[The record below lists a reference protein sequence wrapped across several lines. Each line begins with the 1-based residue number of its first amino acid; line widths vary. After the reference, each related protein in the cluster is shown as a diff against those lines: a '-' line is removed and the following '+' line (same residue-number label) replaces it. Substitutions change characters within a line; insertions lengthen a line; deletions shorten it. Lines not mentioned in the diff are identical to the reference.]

1 VCRPFQF
8 QKRSQYFIGAHNETL
23 SVAVSVS
30 KRQAR
35 LRCRF
40 ASSVK
45 AWRLRLS
52 FKHRVK
58 YWEIIADNLKKAR
71 FWPLSENLHL
81 AF

>member
-1 VCRPFQF
+1 LQF
-8 QKRSQYFIGAHNETL
+8 DKRSQDFIGAHNETL

-58 YWEIIADNLKKAR
+58 YWGNNRRQSQESTI
-71 FWPLSENLHL
+71 L
-81 AF
+81 AAF